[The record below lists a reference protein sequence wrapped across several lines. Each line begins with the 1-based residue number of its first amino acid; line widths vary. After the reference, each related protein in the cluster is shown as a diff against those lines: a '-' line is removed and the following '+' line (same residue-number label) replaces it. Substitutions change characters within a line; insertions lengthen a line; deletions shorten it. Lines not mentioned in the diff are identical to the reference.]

1 AKPSQTKA
9 ITDFLHTGYTLVPSE
24 PLTREWFAVRYEDS
38 NPPTY
43 AIFDTFA
50 AEEGQQAH
58 LTGQIAKA
66 LMDNASS
73 LLDVSPEIA
82 QLDVLVSLVRPNK
95 GSGEGTTAGVTKGL
109 RVLFTAKPDKV
120 DAVRD
125 FLKVSRYNQSL
136 CGLLKRLLYDIHF
149 FKFHRVLFHLWK
161 LSPRRHTGML
171 WNFPEQTR
179 LVEFFPDNTGRG
191 AHVAGKVAPALFGSA
206 DELLTGAPD
215 VVKLDVHAAKV

>member
-1 AKPSQTKA
+1 MTSVGLLVPLIAKPSQTEA

-24 PLTREWFAVRYEDS
+24 PLTREWFAVKYEDS

-50 AEEGQQAH
+50 AEEGRQAH

-82 QLDVLVSLVRPNK
+82 QLDVLVGLVRPNK

-125 FLKVSRYNQSL
+125 FLKSA
-136 CGLLKRLLYDIHF
+136 I
-149 FKFHRVLFHLWK
+149 
-161 LSPRRHTGML
+161 P
-171 WNFPEQTR
+171 
-179 LVEFFPDNTGRG
+179 LVEAEPGTTYWYAVEFPGTNTFGVVDFFPDDAGRG
-191 AHVAGKVAPALFGSA
+191 AHVAGKVAAALFGSA

-215 VVKLDVHAAKV
+215 LVKLDVIAAKV

>member
-1 AKPSQTKA
+1 MGLLVPLIAKPSQTEA

-24 PLTREWFAVRYEDS
+24 PLTREWFAVKYEDS

-50 AEEGQQAH
+50 AEEGRQAH

-82 QLDVLVSLVRPNK
+82 QLDVLVGLVRPNK

-125 FLKVSRYNQSL
+125 FLKVSHYNWAECWRDS
-136 CGLLKRLLYDIHF
+136 HMSF
-149 FKFHRVLFHLWK
+149 TSSNSHRVLFHSWK
-161 LSPRRHTGML
+161 LSPGRLTGML
-171 WNFPEQTR
+171 WNSPERTR
-179 LVEFFPDNTGRG
+179 LAWWTFSLTMLVEERMSL
-191 AHVAGKVAPALFGSA
+191 AKWRRLY
-206 DELLTGAPD
+206 
-215 VVKLDVHAAKV
+215 LDQQMSC